1 MILADAEAGR
11 AQDETPPTNSSG
23 TPTMTATAP
32 RRGARTRE
40 TRKEIVVL
48 ENTKAFSGF
57 SVDDVPEAK
66 RFYSETLG
74 LRGSEEYGMLSLHIG
89 GEWDVLVYSR
99 PEHTPATFTILNF
112 PVEDIEKAVD
122 ELTERGVRCE
132 RDDDSDTDDKGIY
145 RGEGPL
151 IAWFKD

>member
-74 LRGSEEYGMLSLHIG
+74 VRVSEEYGMLWVHIARERDIVVCPKPDRTRASFTSLAFRADHI
-89 GEWDVLVYSR
+89 D
-99 PEHTPATFTILNF
+99 
-112 PVEDIEKAVD
+112 KAVD
-122 ELTERGVRCE
+122 ELAER
-132 RDDDSDTDDKGIY
+132 
-145 RGEGPL
+145 
-151 IAWFKD
+151 